1 MLNNP
6 HYILLLCVL
15 SLFLLT
21 TVFIAANNDRPIF
34 FAGSFSTYSADDI
47 LPDLWESLSFRG
59 KKDTEYRLHEIDDDV
74 VIKAESDQS
83 ASGLIRRLDLD
94 PKEYPVLRWSWRAEN
109 ILEKGDV
116 TEKSGDDY
124 PARIYVTFNY
134 DISNLSW
141 WDRTRLRVI
150 RTFYGEVPTR
160 AINYIWESKAD
171 VGTIVPNPYSDLVM
185 MIVVESGEENIGSWV
200 QHERNV
206 YEDYKEI
213 YGKEPPNINGLAI
226 MTDTDDTE
234 ESAVAYYGDIKFIRK
249 DQIAND

>member
-1 MLNNP
+1 MLNNLR
-6 HYILLLCVL
+6 YILFFGIL

-21 TVFIAANNDRPIF
+21 TGFIAVNNDRPIF
-34 FAGSFSTYSADDI
+34 YAGSFSTYNVDDK

-74 VIKAESDQS
+74 VIKAESEQS

-124 PARIYVTFNY
+124 PARIYVTFDY
-134 DISNLSW
+134 DISNLGW
-141 WDRTRLRVI
+141 WDRTRLRII

-160 AINYIWESKAD
+160 AINYIWESKAE
-171 VGTIVPNPYSDLVM
+171 VSTIVPNPYSDLVM
-185 MIVVESGEENIGSWV
+185 MIVVESGEENVGTWV
-200 QHERNV
+200 HHERNV

-213 YGKEPPNINGLAI
+213 YGKEPPNINGIAI
-226 MTDTDDTE
+226 MTDTDDTK

-249 DQIAND
+249 DQITH

>member
-6 HYILLLCVL
+6 RYILLLCVL

-21 TVFIAANNDRPIF
+21 TGFIAANNDRPIF

-141 WDRTRLRVI
+141 WDRTRLACH
-150 RTFYGEVPTR
+150 T
-160 AINYIWESKAD
+160 YI
-171 VGTIVPNPYSDLVM
+171 LR
-185 MIVVESGEENIGSWV
+185 GSTYPC
-200 QHERNV
+200 H
-206 YEDYKEI
+206 
-213 YGKEPPNINGLAI
+213 
-226 MTDTDDTE
+226 
-234 ESAVAYYGDIKFIRK
+234 
-249 DQIAND
+249 